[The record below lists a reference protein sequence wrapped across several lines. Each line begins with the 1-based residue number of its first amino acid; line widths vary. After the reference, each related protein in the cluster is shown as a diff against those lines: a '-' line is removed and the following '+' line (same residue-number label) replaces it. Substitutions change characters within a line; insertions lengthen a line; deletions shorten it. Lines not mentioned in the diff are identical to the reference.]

1 MEKII
6 KMTDLTIKE
15 RAEKLGFIIG
25 QQAFCMV
32 SEIQGIIKGGFYID
46 SSERLCC
53 KTDSLPSG
61 HLILTKGN
69 VLSADELIA
78 KIEQWGTDRGF
89 YDKEHGTNSEKQF
102 LKLSEEIGEIAGNL
116 ARGKDVRDDIG
127 DAFVVLTG
135 LAKLNG
141 LSITECIQ
149 VAWDD
154 IKDRR
159 GAMRNGVFIKES
171 DL

>member
-1 MEKII
+1 
-6 KMTDLTIKE
+6 MT
-15 RAEKLGFIIG
+15 
-25 QQAFCMV
+25 
-32 SEIQGIIKGGFYID
+32 
-46 SSERLCC
+46 
-53 KTDSLPSG
+53 
-61 HLILTKGN
+61 N
-69 VLSADELIA
+69 LSADELIA

-89 YDKEHGTNSEKQF
+89 YDKKHGTTSEKQF
-102 LKLSEEIGEIAGNL
+102 LKLSEEVGEIAGNL

-171 DL
+171 DLK